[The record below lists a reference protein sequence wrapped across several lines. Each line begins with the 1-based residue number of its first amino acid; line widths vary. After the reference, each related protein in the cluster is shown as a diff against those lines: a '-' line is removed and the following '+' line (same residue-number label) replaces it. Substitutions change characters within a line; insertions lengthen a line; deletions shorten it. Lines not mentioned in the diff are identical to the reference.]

1 LIDGKIRKE
10 YANQLS
16 FRGTLFLTFA
26 SPNILTKSI
35 IMKTIKLFAMAAL
48 VAVAGNTFAQKTKIT
63 KGTFSELK
71 GQTEVNV
78 VWDYSQAQVRG
89 GSPFANWKAM
99 PEAEWL
105 KKIVDKKNEKEA
117 GTGDDWNKK
126 WQAAKPGAF
135 EPAFEIKMAEL
146 WKEASDK
153 RGLKEAKYTI
163 RIKVTYM
170 DPGYSV
176 GTGASD
182 AYLSGIIEVVETGT
196 ENVSSSLTM
205 DQIKGASAAKSIPG
219 MAIVA
224 AIEGMTFE
232 KRLGESFEKMA
243 KSLYAKVL
251 KKAFK

>member
-1 LIDGKIRKE
+1 
-10 YANQLS
+10 
-16 FRGTLFLTFA
+16 
-26 SPNILTKSI
+26 
-35 IMKTIKLFAMAAL
+35 MKTIKLIAL
-48 VAVAGNTFAQKTKIT
+48 AVLVSASSSVLAQKTKIT
-63 KGTFSELK
+63 KGDFKELK

-78 VWDYSQAQVRG
+78 VWDYSEAQVRG
-89 GSPFANWKAM
+89 GSPFAKWKAL

-105 KKIVDKKNEKEA
+105 QKIVDKKNEKEA

-126 WQAAKPGAF
+126 WEAAKPGSF
-135 EPAFEIKMAEL
+135 EPSFEVKMADM
-146 WKEASDK
+146 WKGATVK
-153 RGLKEAKYTI
+153 RGLDNAKYTI

-176 GTGASD
+176 GVSASD
-182 AYLSGIIEVVETGT
+182 AWLSGIIEVVETGT
-196 ENVSSSLTM
+196 DNVISSLTM

-243 KSLYAKVL
+243 KSFYAKVL

>member
-1 LIDGKIRKE
+1 MLRQRRKHENTKI
-10 YANQLS
+10 YLYQL
-16 FRGTLFLTFA
+16 
-26 SPNILTKSI
+26 PNSELALPNTLTKSI

-48 VAVAGNTFAQKTKIT
+48 VAVAGNSFAQKIKIT
-63 KGTFSELK
+63 SGTFSELK

-89 GSPFANWKAM
+89 GSPFANWKAL

-105 KKIVDKKNEKEA
+105 KKIVDAKNEKEA

-126 WQAAKPGAF
+126 WEAAKPGAF
-135 EPAFEIKMAEL
+135 EPSFEIKMAEL
-146 WKEASDK
+146 WEGASVK
-153 RGLKEAKYTI
+153 RGLTNAKYTI
-163 RIKVTYM
+163 RVKVTYM

-176 GTGASD
+176 GVGASD
-182 AYLSGIIEVVETGT
+182 AWLSGIIEVVETGT

-205 DQIKGASAAKSIPG
+205 DQIKGASAASGVPG

-224 AIEGMTFE
+224 AIDGMTFE

>member
-1 LIDGKIRKE
+1 
-10 YANQLS
+10 
-16 FRGTLFLTFA
+16 
-26 SPNILTKSI
+26 
-35 IMKTIKLFAMAAL
+35 MKTIKLFALAVL
-48 VAVAGNTFAQKTKIT
+48 VSASSTVLAQKTKVT
-63 KGTFSELK
+63 KGDFKELK

-78 VWDYSQAQVRG
+78 VWDYSEAQVRG
-89 GSPFANWKAM
+89 GSPFANWKAL

-105 KKIVDKKNEKEA
+105 QKIIDKKNEKEA
-117 GTGDDWNKK
+117 GTGDDWKKK
-126 WQAAKPGAF
+126 WEAAKPGAF
-135 EPAFEIKMAEL
+135 EPSFETKMADM
-146 WKEASDK
+146 WKGATVK
-153 RGLKEAKYTI
+153 RGLDNAKYTI

-176 GTGASD
+176 GVSASD
-182 AYLSGIIEVVETGT
+182 AWLSGIIEVVETGT
-196 ENVSSSLTM
+196 DNVTSSLTM

-219 MAIVA
+219 MAVVA